1 MSVGVY
7 WFMLEGVRVWL
18 IDTPGFDDTNRSD
31 SEVLKDV
38 AFWLAAAYSKETRLA
53 GIIYL
58 HRIIDVRMLGSA
70 LRNLRMFKQLC
81 GANNLDSVILATT
94 HWTDHEGKPIPEAV
108 GQKRTKELVETDEF
122 WGGMIKKGSRM
133 VRHDGTVES
142 ARRIVSELVGRRIRV
157 VLDIQRQLVDD
168 KKILY
173 DTDAGQALQ
182 SELIEERKR
191 SEAKIAELELDM
203 KDALNDKDESWQKRI
218 AEETSKLE
226 ADVAKKVAEGEEM
239 KINMQKMIEER
250 EETLRKMTEKMDQDR
265 QHFSEELQKSTTRF
279 QAFEEEQRQKQIQHQ
294 KEMREAEARNDK
306 AEEERRKREW
316 EKDQREANRHAAA
329 MKKQADDHAREMAKI
344 DLEKR
349 KSKEFHYDAIIAVSR
364 ALTGALRLGLALIG
378 LGPGF

>member
-1 MSVGVY
+1 
-7 WFMLEGVRVWL
+7 
-18 IDTPGFDDTNRSD
+18 
-31 SEVLKDV
+31 
-38 AFWLAAAYSKETRLA
+38 
-53 GIIYL
+53 
-58 HRIIDVRMLGSA
+58 
-70 LRNLRMFKQLC
+70 
-81 GANNLDSVILATT
+81 
-94 HWTDHEGKPIPEAV
+94 
-108 GQKRTKELVETDEF
+108 
-122 WGGMIKKGSRM
+122 M

-349 KSKEFHYDAIIAVSR
+349 KRS
-364 ALTGALRLGLALIG
+364 IG
-378 LGPGF
+378 NPARWFGHKYRS